1 MGVTNFIM
9 KKIIL
14 LAVCMCIGIFVIRTF
29 QISNSKIQR
38 ENVITI
44 GVGSQ
49 NLSVEVAKTTAEIS
63 LGLGQRDT
71 LGSDGMLFVMPSR
84 AIPTFW
90 MKDMRFDL
98 DFVWIDGSSVID
110 LTENVS
116 AQRGEPDSALRIY
129 APKSPATHVLELN
142 AGEIKK
148 RGIKVG
154 DSVKL

>member
-1 MGVTNFIM
+1 M
-9 KKIIL
+9 KKIFIFLLLLIL
-14 LAVCMCIGIFVIRTF
+14 GVFIWKSELLSFGGSKKVMVSNLHE
-29 QISNSKIQR
+29 ISI
-38 ENVITI
+38 
-44 GVGSQ
+44 GSQ
-49 NLSVEVAKTTAEIS
+49 KLSVEVAKTTAEIS